1 MRFGVL
7 SGLLWGLDTVV
18 LGVALAMGLFKDAP
32 EAALVGA
39 FLHDAACMLILLV
52 YMGVRGRL
60 KDTIK
65 ALGTRSG
72 KVVMVGALLGGPIGM
87 TAYLVAIDNIGPGY
101 TTILSSFY
109 PAVGTVLA
117 VVFLKERMRPRQ
129 VVALLVALAAI
140 MVMGW
145 SSVGTPT
152 SGNALLGI
160 IAAVVC
166 MFGWGSEAVLLAW
179 GMRDAAVDNETA
191 LQIRETTSALV
202 YGILIVPVVG
212 ALGFTMDVTF
222 AGATGVVVLA
232 ALAGT
237 LSYLFYYKAIDLIGA
252 ARGMAVNISYSAW
265 AVLFGLLLLGT
276 VPGVLQVVCCVIII
290 CGTVLSASADWR
302 ELAFRSSSA
311 TATPVSAE
319 ERSAAR

>member
-39 FLHDAACMLILLV
+39 FLHDGACMLILLV

-101 TTILSSFY
+101 TAILSSFY

-160 IAAVVC
+160 VAAVVC

-222 AGATGVVVLA
+222 TGATGVVILA